1 MYSTIKSIQLLTALL
16 KKYNINKLVLS
27 PGGSDIPI
35 IHSLEND
42 DFFECHS
49 VVDERSAVYYGIGL
63 AQQTKS
69 PVACICTSGT
79 AVSNY
84 LPGMT
89 EAFYQDVPI
98 VAITADKDPY
108 RLNQLMLQKTQQVNI
123 FESVTKNPL
132 IFPLCVAEMTD
143 GTAKD
148 LLTRLF
154 RSLTITEQ
162 DLCISIFRLLKT
174 RLYMIVKI
182 FLRLGKST
190 EFLPICPPRSGVNMQ
205 KGFQNIRKFLSL
217 PVRTTV
223 SRKMTERALRSSLR
237 NTIALYRLSICQTSS
252 ARAAL

>member
-123 FESVTKNPL
+123 FESVTKKSVNL
-132 IFPLCVAEMTD
+132 PLCVAEMTD

-174 RLYMIVKI
+174 QLYMIVKI

-190 EFLPICPPRSGVNMQ
+190 EFLPIC
-205 KGFQNIRKFLSL
+205 
-217 PVRTTV
+217 
-223 SRKMTERALRSSLR
+223 LREV
-237 NTIALYRLSICQTSS
+237 A
-252 ARAAL
+252 